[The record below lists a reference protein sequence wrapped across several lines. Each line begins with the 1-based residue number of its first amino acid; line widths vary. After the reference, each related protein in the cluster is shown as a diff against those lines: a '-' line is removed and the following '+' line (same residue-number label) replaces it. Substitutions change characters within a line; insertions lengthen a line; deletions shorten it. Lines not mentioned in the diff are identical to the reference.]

1 MTRIDAGDA
10 ALELKLTTRN
20 NEHLTLAGFRGKQAL
35 VVFLY
40 PKDARPSVPE
50 KHHFRDAYE
59 DFVDAGAAVIGVSG
73 DSAAQHKEFA
83 SSHRLPFLL
92 VSDFD
97 DKAPDVRCTEVP
109 GNSVG
114 AGHLRD
120 RHGSTCPPRISLAV
134 CRRPS

>member
-10 ALELKLTTRN
+10 ALELKLTTQN

-40 PKDARPSVPE
+40 PKDGTPVCTVEACA
-50 KHHFRDAYE
+50 FRDAYE
-59 DFVDAGAAVIGVSG
+59 DFVDACAAVIGVSG
-73 DSAAQHKEFA
+73 DSAAQCKEFA

-97 DKAPDVRCTEVP
+97 GKCAGRSVYRSPWEFCRC
-109 GNSVG
+109 
-114 AGHLRD
+114 
-120 RHGSTCPPRISLAV
+120 GSPT
-134 CRRPS
+134 